1 MKEKDKYVLFSL
13 LKENTLAEILEQLCL
28 DSGFQAVTNSL
39 YDAVAKTSKDYEAAR
54 VIAKINREDN
64 RVSHLGIMVSDLN
77 NLIAALEN
85 ATSYHA
91 ATANRPANEDEIIE
105 ANIEFDL
112 VKIFKAFCLRY
123 GTSRSLEAFQQC
135 IKDLEENNR
144 EIARLATKNKQEE
157 TAERFL
163 IKADKL
169 ANLFEA
175 MTVGKQIYQCSKEK
189 LFIDEKEL
197 TEVSKIYN
205 LMS

>member
-1 MKEKDKYVLFSL
+1 MKQKDRYILFSL
-13 LKENTLAEILEQLCL
+13 LKENTLTEILEQLGL
-28 DSGFQAVTNSL
+28 DSGFQAVANSL

-54 VIAKINREDN
+54 VMAKINREDN
-64 RVSHLGIMVSDLN
+64 RVSHLGIMVTDLN

-91 ATANRPANEDEIIE
+91 ATPNRPANEDEIIQ

-135 IKDLEENNR
+135 IKELEQNNR
-144 EIARLATKNKQEE
+144 EIARLSLKNNQQE

-169 ANLFEA
+169 TNLFEV
-175 MTVGKQIYQCSKEK
+175 MVLGKQIYQGSKEK
-189 LFIDEKEL
+189 LFIDEQDL
-197 TEVSKIYN
+197 NEVSKIYN
-205 LMS
+205 LIS